1 MPQVTYDIP
10 VSDELQN
17 ALNGLECD
25 ALAIPKPT
33 PLKITLPMGEL
44 HALSDLSKG
53 IPNDCS
59 MTFNLMLQLAPF
71 LASITCLLRILKVLK
86 PLTDI
91 VTGLTKVPPQPPA
104 SAIQDLA
111 SAVIEVA
118 PCFAMP
124 AAVVPFA
131 KDIICFIRAVLAC
144 LLTQLKSVRDMLSG
158 LQLRIEAAA
167 GNDDLLATLQCAQN
181 NAQASVDNLTQ
192 AIEPIGAIISLASP
206 ILQMAGMPS
215 LSLQTPGA
223 SPQDL
228 QALNALVDTLQGVV
242 DAIDE
247 LGICGS

>member
-1 MPQVTYDIP
+1 MPQVSYDIP
-10 VSDELQN
+10 VSDKLQE

-25 ALAIPKPT
+25 MLKIPKPS

-44 HALSDLSKG
+44 HALNDLSKG

-71 LASITCLLRILKVLK
+71 LASITCLLRILKLLK
-86 PLTDI
+86 PMTDI
-91 VTGLTKVPPQPPA
+91 VTALAKPKLPPT
-104 SAIQDLA
+104 SAVSDLA
-111 SAVIEVA
+111 SAVIEIA

-124 AAVVPFA
+124 AAVIPFA
-131 KDIICFIRAVLAC
+131 KDIICFIRAVLQC

-167 GNDDLLATLQCAQN
+167 GNDDLLATLKCAQD
-181 NAQASVDNLTQ
+181 NAQNSVDNLTS
-192 AIEPIGAIISLASP
+192 AIEPISAIIQLASP
-206 ILQMAGMPS
+206 VLQMAGMPS
-215 LSLQTPGA
+215 LSLQSPGA

-228 QALNALVDTLQGVV
+228 QGLNTMIDTLQGVV

-247 LGICGS
+247 MGICAS